1 MGRLPDRPGLT
12 NRQGQARATDVAY
25 AALIMMAGLYPL
37 ELGQATGL
45 LFLALPAAYIAFH
58 PERAMPLLAWS
69 TPLLLLVGFSFLSS
83 GWSPVPATTA
93 YYTVQLGVT
102 ILCAAMLGAG
112 TPAERLIDGLFIA
125 FFIHGCSVFAY
136 GLWSHELSVFSPGE
150 NGYMGLAGSKNTCS
164 DMAWSGLL
172 LAQAKLRLE
181 WQRVRVLGV
190 LAVLF
195 LVALDL
201 VIVLRSQSAGANAA
215 GVVATLVYTA
225 LFLIARFPPAWR
237 STLIALVATAVGL
250 AVATR
255 KIWYD
260 SLLSGFL
267 QVAGKDSTLTGRTY
281 IWERAQVLVN
291 QRPLLGQGYSAFWRQ
306 GNLEPEA
313 IWDAMYV
320 ENRVGFNFHNSIYEI
335 LVSFG
340 YVGLALFAVVFA
352 YCIIRLLARF
362 VGRPSAM
369 TPYYLA
375 MIAYY
380 AMRFNFE
387 SLPLAVFSHNML
399 ILYGALSHGLAGRLP
414 APIERRSLRAAA
426 TV

>member
-1 MGRLPDRPGLT
+1 MGRLPDRQAPGQT
-12 NRQGQARATDVAY
+12 RATDVAF
-25 AALIMMAGLYPL
+25 AALIMMAGLYPI
-37 ELGQATGL
+37 ELGQATGV

-83 GWSPVPATTA
+83 GWSAVPATTA
-93 YYTVQLGVT
+93 YYTIQLGVT
-102 ILCAAMLGAG
+102 ILCAVMLGAG

-125 FFIHGCSVFAY
+125 FFIHGVSVFVY
-136 GLWSHELSVFSPGE
+136 GVSSHELSVFSPGDY
-150 NGYMGLAGSKNTCS
+150 GFMGLAGSKNTAS
-164 DMAWSGLL
+164 DMACSGLL
-172 LAQAKLRLE
+172 LSQAKLRLE
-181 WQRVRVLGV
+181 WRRVRPLGV

-201 VIVLRSQSAGANAA
+201 VIVLRSQSAGADAA
-215 GVVATLVYTA
+215 LVVATVVYTA
-225 LFLIARFPPAWR
+225 LSLIGRFPPAWR
-237 STLIALVATAVGL
+237 STLIALVAMVVGV
-250 AVATR
+250 AEATR
-255 KIWYD
+255 GIWYNA
-260 SLLSGFL
+260 LLSGFL
-267 QVAGKDSTLTGRTY
+267 KVAGKDTTLTGRTY

-291 QRPLLGQGYSAFWRQ
+291 QRPLLGQGYAAFWRQ

-320 ENRVGFNFHNSIYEI
+320 ENRIGFNFHNSIYEI

-340 YVGLALFAVVFA
+340 YVGLALFTLVFA
-352 YCIIRLLARF
+352 YCVIRLLARF
-362 VGRPSAM
+362 IARPNAA
-369 TPYYLA
+369 TPYYVA
-375 MIAYY
+375 MISYY

-414 APIERRSLRAAA
+414 APTERHKLRAAA